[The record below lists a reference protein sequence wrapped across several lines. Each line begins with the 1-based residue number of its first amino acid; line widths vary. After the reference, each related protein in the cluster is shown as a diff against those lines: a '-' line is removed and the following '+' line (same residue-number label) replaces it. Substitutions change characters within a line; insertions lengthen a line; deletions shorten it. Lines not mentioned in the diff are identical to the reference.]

1 MPRRSSSAQQADRT
15 EARILDAAYAQVM
28 LVGFRRTTLTDVAER
43 AGLSRMTV
51 YNRYPDVAS
60 VRQALMGRE
69 FSWIIEQSIAETKA
83 IADAREQIVNLAIR
97 GLDLLCTHELFQ
109 RLLDVDPELL
119 LPYITQRPGHFQDA
133 AAAVLAT
140 RLKHAIAQGTVRP
153 DDPNRLA
160 RSILLAMRGYAYSAR
175 DGTTRAQRRLML
187 QDLAGM
193 LDGLIRSD
201 RTRAPSRPRTSR
213 RRREADPGGE
223 IRAAPGM

>member
-1 MPRRSSSAQQADRT
+1 MPRRSRSAPPADRT

-69 FSWIIEQSIAETKA
+69 FSWIIEQASAETNET
-83 IADAREQIVNLAIR
+83 ADIREQIVTLAIR
-97 GLDLLCTHELFQ
+97 GLELLCTHELFQ

-119 LPYITQRPGHFQDA
+119 LPYITQRPGHFQDS

-140 RLKHAIAQGTVRP
+140 RLKHAIAQGAVRP
-153 DDPNRLA
+153 EDPNRLA
-160 RSILLAMRGYAYSAR
+160 RSMLLAMRGYAYSTR
-175 DGTTRAQRRLML
+175 DGTPRAQRRLTL
-187 QDLAGM
+187 QDLGRM
-193 LDGLIRSD
+193 LDGLIRPD
-201 RTRAPSRPRTSR
+201 RA
-213 RRREADPGGE
+213 
-223 IRAAPGM
+223 